1 MSNWDELKA
10 IKQTKDNMK
19 EILELKAKA
28 YDIIGALEQLQRELQ
43 AVNAEIAKKTHEQTE
58 LQKKY
63 EPGNGGGDH

>member
-10 IKQTKDNMK
+10 IKKTKDSMK
-19 EILELKAKA
+19 EIIDLKAKA
-28 YDIIGALEQLQRELQ
+28 YDIISALEQLQRELQ
-43 AVNAEIAKKTHEQTE
+43 AINAEIAKKSAEQTE